1 MGFYINPKTETKEA
15 FLSRTSPMTREQAL
29 AFDGYKTSTH
39 LPVVLVGNPAFTAAA
54 VAFSKTEMRVFT
66 DPMDRRPKIFFL
78 VFKSLLN
85 EDVGID
91 PKSLERMVKMD

>member
-1 MGFYINPKTETKEA
+1 MGIYINPKTETKEA

-54 VAFSKTEMRVFT
+54 VAFSKAEMKEFT
-66 DPMDRRPKIFFL
+66 RPEDPRPKIFFL
-78 VFKSLLN
+78 VFKSLLD

-91 PKSLERMVKMD
+91 PKLLERMINL